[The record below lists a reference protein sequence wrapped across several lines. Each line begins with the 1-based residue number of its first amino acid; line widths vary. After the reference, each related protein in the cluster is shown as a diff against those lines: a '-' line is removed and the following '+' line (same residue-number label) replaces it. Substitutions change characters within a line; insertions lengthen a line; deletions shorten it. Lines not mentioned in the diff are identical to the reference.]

1 MGGIGGCWGCKR
13 LGKFGGVGP
22 TVAGAIVV
30 TRAVAGE
37 LGAAA
42 VMVVRRAAM
51 VSATM
56 AVSGE

>member
-1 MGGIGGCWGCKR
+1 M
-13 LGKFGGVGP
+13 FGGVGP

-37 LGAAA
+37 LGTAA

-51 VSATM
+51 VSAMM